1 MSARLCFHQ
10 LFCRQ
15 SLWQQDSYE
24 TAITD
29 RTQQRQ
35 DSYETAP
42 EDSLYDEDIHD
53 QDEYYDEYEGH
64 WGRRGYPG
72 HVSMHTH
79 TPRRV
84 TCWNRVTVSGAYGKE
99 PLLFIF

>member
-1 MSARLCFHQ
+1 MSFGSFGDSSDVSVVEALWLHCII
-10 LFCRQ
+10 CWQ

-42 EDSLYDEDIHD
+42 EDSLYDEDIHG
-53 QDEYYDEYEGH
+53 QDDYYDEDYEGH
-64 WGRRGYPG
+64 WDRRGYPG
-72 HVSMHTH
+72 HVSMDASPAEGWGH
-79 TPRRV
+79 
-84 TCWNRVTVSGAYGKE
+84 
-99 PLLFIF
+99 PLP